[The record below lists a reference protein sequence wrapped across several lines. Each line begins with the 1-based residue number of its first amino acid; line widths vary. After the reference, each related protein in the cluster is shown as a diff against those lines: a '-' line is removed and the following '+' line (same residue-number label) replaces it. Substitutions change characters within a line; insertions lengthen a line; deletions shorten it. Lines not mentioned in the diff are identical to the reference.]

1 MATKGIVKG
10 IEDFGYSA
18 DYDDTHEKV
27 LSFNEE
33 DTELTNGQDAN
44 TVHVNFSNYSKPYFV
59 YNADTKL
66 YDRYEY
72 DAPQIDNLADEND
85 NVLNFKNVIIQI
97 SQYECINP
105 KNDLQELTQ
114 VGEGEGYYCTDGK
127 AIAITWKK
135 DSQKSKTKYYTQDG
149 QELLLNPGKTWISIV
164 GNGENTGISF
174 E

>member
-1 MATKGIVKG
+1 ML
-10 IEDFGYSA
+10 FRS
-18 DYDDTHEKV
+18 
-27 LSFNEE
+27 
-33 DTELTNGQDAN
+33 
-44 TVHVNFSNYSKPYFV
+44 
-59 YNADTKL
+59 
-66 YDRYEY
+66 
-72 DAPQIDNLADEND
+72 
-85 NVLNFKNVIIQI
+85 